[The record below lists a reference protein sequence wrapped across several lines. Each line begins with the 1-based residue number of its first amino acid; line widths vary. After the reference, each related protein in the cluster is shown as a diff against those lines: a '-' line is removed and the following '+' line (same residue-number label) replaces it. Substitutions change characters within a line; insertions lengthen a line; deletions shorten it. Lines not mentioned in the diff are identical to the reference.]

1 MSTEDLFDRD
11 RIDALCIDLLKVIKE
26 NFERGPISRDRC
38 YEALNALGIAAAV
51 VVRGAE
57 DPEARDFFEKAFQG
71 QFWSEPK
78 MTTPQETEDAKVR
91 ADMQKLARLVDSQL
105 PYGWGFV
112 VLAFPF
118 GAGARMNYIS
128 NAERADIVRA
138 MYEFIEATKGRWTEH
153 VPEQS
158 AAAEDEQ
165 LARARQRIAEL
176 EGILREAKEV
186 IESLSDHGSAAEA
199 MRMIKAQQAEI
210 ERLKGQR
217 NDENH
222 RD

>member
-1 MSTEDLFDRD
+1 M
-11 RIDALCIDLLKVIKE
+11 
-26 NFERGPISRDRC
+26 N
-38 YEALNALGIAAAV
+38 
-51 VVRGAE
+51 
-57 DPEARDFFEKAFQG
+57 
-71 QFWSEPK
+71 
-78 MTTPQETEDAKVR
+78 PQEEEDAKVR
-91 ADMQKLARLVDSQL
+91 NDLHQIARSVDRQL

-118 GAGARMNYIS
+118 GAGGRMNYIS
-128 NAERADIVRA
+128 NAERADVVRA
-138 MYEFIEATKGRWTEH
+138 MYEFIETTKGRWTEH

-176 EGILREAKEV
+176 ERLAWQAKEV
-186 IESLSDHGSAAEA
+186 IEELSDHGAAAE
-199 MRMIKAQQAEI
+199 RMELLKAQQAEI
-210 ERLKGQR
+210 ERLRQEIEGLKGQR